1 MLWFFDRGAEVL
13 EIETR
18 YDNDTSEYVLEVRA
32 PIYAPTTERFTDAV
46 TFQSRLLEIEQG
58 LSGQRWRRSGPP
70 VMLPDGWPDRTPSQ

>member
-18 YDNDTSEYVLEVRA
+18 YDNDTCEYVLELRA
-32 PIYAPTTERFTDAV
+32 PVDPPTVERFTDAV
-46 TFQSRLLEIEQG
+46 TFQTRLLAIEQG

-70 VMLPDGWPDRTPSQ
+70 VVLPDGWPDRTPSQ

>member
-18 YDNDTSEYVLEVRA
+18 YENDTREYVLEVRA
-32 PIYAPTTERFTDAV
+32 PIDPPTTERFTDAV

-70 VMLPDGWPDRTPSQ
+70 VMLADGWPDRTPSQ

>member
-18 YDNDTSEYVLEVRA
+18 YNNDTSEYVLEVRA
-32 PIYAPTTERFTDAV
+32 PIDAPTTERFTDAV

>member
-32 PIYAPTTERFTDAV
+32 PIDAPTTERFTDAV

-58 LSGQRWRRSGPP
+58 LSGQKWRRSGPP

>member
-18 YDNDTSEYVLEVRA
+18 YDNDTSEYVLEMRA
-32 PIYAPTTERFTDAV
+32 PIDAPTTERFTDAV

>member
-32 PIYAPTTERFTDAV
+32 PIDAPTTERFTDAV
-46 TFQSRLLEIEQG
+46 TLQSRLLEIEQG

>member
-32 PIYAPTTERFTDAV
+32 PIDAPTTERFTDAI

>member
-18 YDNDTSEYVLEVRA
+18 YDNDTCEYVLEVRA
-32 PIYAPTTERFTDAV
+32 PIDAPTSERFTDAA

-58 LSGQRWRRSGPP
+58 LSGQKWRRSGPP

>member
-32 PIYAPTTERFTDAV
+32 PIDAPTTERFTDAV